1 MDGYQADGQITVVTP
16 VPGDT
21 ALAVIASTLTRAKLD
36 FFEVSTGGN
45 VADNIIQWLVR
56 RISVAGTSTLVT
68 PVPDDP
74 GAPVAQLSAQ
84 EEYAAEPTFTVEL
97 FDFLLHQRSIYQWNA
112 KPGAEK
118 VIPATAAA
126 GIGFTPIHAA
136 FAGVAKVV
144 CHWVE

>member
-1 MDGYQADGQITVVTP
+1 MDGYQADGQVAAVTP
-16 VPGDT
+16 TPGDT
-21 ALAVIASTLTRAKLD
+21 ALGVIASTLTRAKLD

-56 RISVAGTSTLVT
+56 RISVAGTSTPVT

-74 GAPVAQLSAQ
+74 TAPGAQLSAQ
-84 EEYAAEPTFTVEL
+84 EEYTAEPTYTTEL
-97 FDFLLHQRSIYQWNA
+97 FDFMLHQRSIYQWNA

-118 VIPATAAA
+118 VIPAVAAA

-136 FAGVAKVV
+136 FVGLAKVV
-144 CHWVE
+144 AHWVE